1 MVVST
6 DDEEVVVG
14 VVSPPFD
21 EQDASEIAKNPIIDP
36 IHVRCTAAM
45 FPLVFNA
52 TLGTLVVDETREWLC
67 QTAVLSVNMTLNGST
82 SHT

>member
-1 MVVST
+1 VVST

-14 VVSPPFD
+14 VVSPPSD

-36 IHVRCTAAM
+36 INVRCAAAM
-45 FPLVFNA
+45 FPLVFKA
-52 TLGTLVVDETREWLC
+52 TLVVDEPREWLC